1 MGDKME
7 LKELIETRMYR
18 VLKKKGYE
26 TVEDMARLFPRKYHD
41 FSSLGCLDTNLD
53 GEMRLAQ
60 AFGIQ
65 SIPTVIIF
73 KDGKP
78 VKQSIG
84 FASKEKLEKMWK

>member
-53 GEMRLAQ
+53 GEMGAYLCSFESYEKKKKNGKLIVKAVVREKSSKRK
-60 AFGIQ
+60 IQ
-65 SIPTVIIF
+65 SF
-73 KDGKP
+73 C
-78 VKQSIG
+78 S
-84 FASKEKLEKMWK
+84 L

>member
-53 GEMRLAQ
+53 G
-60 AFGIQ
+60 
-65 SIPTVIIF
+65 
-73 KDGKP
+73 
-78 VKQSIG
+78 
-84 FASKEKLEKMWK
+84 